1 MWWKMDTQIKAEK
14 PRQLYLEAA
23 WEGADIQRTDSVG
36 LASDVGGMDGTE
48 LRPTRNVNEDKLI

>member
-1 MWWKMDTQIKAEK
+1 MTYTTHKVLREK
-14 PRQLYLEAA
+14 AA